1 MAQNKTAQRTPKLG
15 LPIAHAVGRRKCS
28 VARAWLRKGTG
39 KITVNGIDYVD
50 YFDTQISR
58 TNAASAFAVCP
69 LSSNFDVQI
78 NVNGGGKKGQS
89 DAVKLAI
96 SRAFLEQDASL
107 RPALKKEKLL
117 RVDDRNKERKKYGQR
132 GARRKF
138 QFVKR

>member
-1 MAQNKTAQRTPKLG
+1 
-15 LPIAHAVGRRKCS
+15 V
-28 VARAWLRKGTG
+28 
-39 KITVNGIDYVD
+39 
-50 YFDTQISR
+50 
-58 TNAASAFAVCP
+58 
-69 LSSNFDVQI
+69 FDVQI
-78 NVNGGGKKGQS
+78 TVSGGGKKGQS

-96 SRAFLEQDASL
+96 SRAFIANDATL